1 MFRIIKTFL
10 TSVILIAIGIVVSFY
25 GNKILN
31 EFIDKNDSF
40 VEVTATVVDYDYAG
54 SEDGSAYTIYEYNV
68 DGVVYKVS
76 SNIKS
81 TDLPAIG
88 DTTTIK
94 YNPSNP
100 TEVVFLNGSNY
111 VVMFAGAGFVL
122 AGVFGLFR
130 CIGLCYKSSKKKSS
144 ISSYLNNNI

>member
-10 TSVILIAIGIVVSFY
+10 TSVILIAIGVALSFY
-25 GNKILN
+25 GNKIIN
-31 EFIDKNDSF
+31 EFIDKNDPF
-40 VEVTATVVDYDYAG
+40 VEVTATVIDYEYTG
-54 SEDGSAYTIYEYNV
+54 PEDEGAYTIYEYNV

-81 TDLPAIG
+81 TDLPTIG

-100 TEVVFLNGSNY
+100 TEVVFLNGTNH
-111 VVMFAGAGFVL
+111 VVMFVGVGFIII
-122 AGVFGLFR
+122 GVFDFFRFISLLFR
-130 CIGLCYKSSKKKSS
+130 YPKRNKGVEVSE
-144 ISSYLNNNI
+144 